1 MSSSCHQPETNNCF
15 HDDLSSL
22 ILNIVQSE
30 RLQRTETVKVA
41 LSVAL
46 SRHFSKCQDG
56 NDGKSCMAFSIAT
69 TQALLAGFKES
80 PAIEHY
86 RKCRE
91 EATQHPRHCLCDMV
105 RRFLNEMKQAEKP
118 LSLEILCICALPPNI
133 VAAPFLEAPFLE
145 APFLEEVAK
154 MRRAAERI
162 QRMWRHFLQSR
173 GVYRV
178 TLCRFCYR
186 GCRSGVNCT
195 LAHGQHDIRTNFV
208 RRDENYLRLHYDES
222 LQDFVA
228 TLMVSWNQDW

>member
-1 MSSSCHQPETNNCF
+1 VYDISKEWATSRELDFSVTALCMSSSCHQPETNSCF

-22 ILNIVQSE
+22 VLNIVQSE
-30 RLQRTETVKVA
+30 RLQRETVKVA

-69 TQALLAGFKES
+69 RQALLAGFQES

-91 EATQHPRHCLCDMV
+91 EATQHPRHCLCGMV

-133 VAAPFLEAPFLE
+133 VAAPFPRSSFPRSRENARGGGKDSTHVEALF
-145 APFLEEVAK
+145 A
-154 MRRAAERI
+154 I
-162 QRMWRHFLQSR
+162 SR
-173 GVYRV
+173 G
-178 TLCRFCYR
+178 LP
-186 GCRSGVNCT
+186 SN
-195 LAHGQHDIRTNFV
+195 
-208 RRDENYLRLHYDES
+208 
-222 LQDFVA
+222 
-228 TLMVSWNQDW
+228 LMQVLLSWM